1 MRPERAFDFQT
12 AEPVERRNGER
23 EKKRPPKQWPETT
36 DNKIMKTSFA
46 LLGALILT
54 TLAAKGENTNLTL
67 FLTGYVP
74 NAIVIDTV
82 PCAKLTITV
91 SNSVPGSEDQVFFS
105 ATDTNFSGTVATRW
119 QLTTEIASSPDAV
132 YSYDYYV
139 PMKYSVGYFKLKEIR

>member
-1 MRPERAFDFQT
+1 MTNA
-12 AEPVERRNGER
+12 
-23 EKKRPPKQWPETT
+23 EKKRLPKRWPETT
-36 DNKIMKTSFA
+36 NNKIMKTSFT

-54 TLAAKGENTNLTL
+54 TLAAMGQDTNLTL

-91 SNSVPGSEDQVFFS
+91 SNSVPGSEDEVFFS
-105 ATDTNFSGTVATRW
+105 AANTNFNGTVANNW
-119 QLTTEIASSPDAV
+119 ELTTEIASSPAAV
-132 YSYDYYV
+132 YSYVYYV